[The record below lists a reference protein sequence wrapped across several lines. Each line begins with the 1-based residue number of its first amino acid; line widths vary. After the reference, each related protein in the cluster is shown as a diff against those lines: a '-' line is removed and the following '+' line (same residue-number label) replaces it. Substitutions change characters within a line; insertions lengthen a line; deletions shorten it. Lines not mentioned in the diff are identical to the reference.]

1 MSQEYPNDLP
11 REELLLHAQET
22 VSKLQGVHARV
33 MFKFTCENCK
43 ERVTLSE
50 PNVLYESG
58 ECCVC
63 GHTTEIK
70 KGGYTLEVLIGNE
83 VH

>member
-1 MSQEYPNDLP
+1 MSDSPKNLP
-11 REELLLHAQET
+11 REELLRHAQ
-22 VSKLQGVHARV
+22 SSLDALGNGVEARV
-33 MFKFTCENCK
+33 MFTFTCENCK

-70 KGGYTLEVLIGNE
+70 EGGYSLEVKLS
-83 VH
+83 